1 MSADENSD
9 SSPQR
14 GEVGRGEYWPL
25 HPALLRPPQP
35 AGGGSRMLDVSS
47 SRDFEQ
53 ALRQL
58 RCFKA
63 GEH

>member
-25 HPALLRPPQP
+25 HPALISPTPTLPRW
-35 AGGGSRMLDVSS
+35 GR
-47 SRDFEQ
+47 EQ
-53 ALRQL
+53 EVHGVVVTR
-58 RCFKA
+58 F
-63 GEH
+63 